1 MTLAKRGDE
10 GWIDAPIPV
19 LKSRICL
26 RWRILAY
33 SVPWLGTVAAF
44 FFLFFPESPAEN
56 FDSPRQQSL
65 QILLL
70 APLMA
75 TLGIAHY
82 SQWSDFPSQSAVWI
96 AAFVMLGHAGL
107 MLLSRRLVAVAF
119 FLIFQILLMGFA
131 VSGYFH
137 LSNLSPGG

>member
-1 MTLAKRGDE
+1 MTFEKGGDE
-10 GWIDAPIPV
+10 GWIDAPNPI

-33 SVPWLGTVAAF
+33 LVPWLGTVASF
-44 FFLFFPESPAEN
+44 FFLFFPESPAETS
-56 FDSPRQQSL
+56 DSPLQQSL

-75 TLGIAHY
+75 ALGIAHY
-82 SQWSDFPSQSAVWI
+82 SQWPDFPSQSAVWI
-96 AAFVMLGHAGL
+96 AALAMLGHAGL
-107 MLLSRRLVAVAF
+107 MLSCRRLVAVAF
-119 FLIFQILLMGFA
+119 LLILQVLLLGFA
-131 VSGYFH
+131 VKGYFH